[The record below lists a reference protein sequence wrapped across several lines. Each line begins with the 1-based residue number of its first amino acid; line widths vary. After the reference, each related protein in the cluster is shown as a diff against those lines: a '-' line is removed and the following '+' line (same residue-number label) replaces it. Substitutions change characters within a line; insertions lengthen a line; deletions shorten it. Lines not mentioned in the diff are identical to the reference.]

1 MANGNVLY
9 LPPGVIPP
17 VSSQAAPTGMPS
29 GVPFD
34 RAFFERILPQA
45 IAAFCSQTECNIPRV
60 ELLTVDGT
68 SHFITGIIAVTDSWV
83 ALQVAEEEHDHAIQV
98 FIPYTTIYRVE
109 VHPETERRKH
119 IGFIRQ
125 DSPPIAAP
133 TTLEVSAP
141 AGEPEAVAIDEK
153 KPARAPRKAAAKPAK

>member
-17 VSSQAAPTGMPS
+17 VATQAPTGMPS

-34 RAFFERILPQA
+34 RTFFERILPQA
-45 IAAFCSQTECNIPRV
+45 IAAFCSQTHCNIPRV
-60 ELLTVDGT
+60 ELLTVDGS
-68 SHFITGIIAVTDSWV
+68 SHFVTGIIAVTDSWV
-83 ALQVAEEEHDHAIQV
+83 SLQVAEEEHDHAIQA
-98 FIPYTTIYRVE
+98 FIPYTTIFRVE

-125 DSPPIAAP
+125 ESSDVASPAVLEVAAP
-133 TTLEVSAP
+133 A
-141 AGEPEAVAIDEK
+141 EPEGAAATDEK
-153 KPARAPRKAAAKPAK
+153 KPARAPRKAPAKATK